1 MIAILHVAYDSK
13 TFQQLNDI
21 TMAKFLNS
29 LVLNYIQDF

>member
-1 MIAILHVAYDSK
+1 MWHTTQK